1 MYDLLAR
8 LILQARLTFSINHE
22 IIIRLLVLGFCTSM
36 TSTLRGG
43 DLECPPLDCDIEAA
57 TLGPEIEVQYIEMRY
72 GPSEI
77 PGPIFVTACCSNPFP
92 AAHDFAAENQVT
104 WGSASDE
111 DNYILKYWDIEI
123 NQETGEPECVLK
135 FTQDTDAD
143 SVALKEWAWEEDL
156 DLTEPGTYTLQAIL
170 HNPGPYSDCDTTV
183 ADDEVAATILVKVVE
198 RVPYCD
204 QSSWLPPPTP
214 PKVYK
219 NVRYEDDD
227 WTFNGTLTI
236 TGESECKSSP
246 GGSGYAPCGSPVVV
260 EVSFNFGNETTHTGH
275 LDIGAK
281 LIIYLDLG
289 YEPSYTEWEE
299 ESYSVTT
306 SCPANQCM
314 RGRFEVCQAIEV
326 TKYLGIKTHPT
337 LDPEQIDEEW
347 RTPLEDFDQV
357 CCYAVK

>member
-281 LIIYLDLG
+281 LIIYLDL
-289 YEPSYTEWEE
+289 
-299 ESYSVTT
+299 
-306 SCPANQCM
+306 
-314 RGRFEVCQAIEV
+314 
-326 TKYLGIKTHPT
+326 LT
-337 LDPEQIDEEW
+337 L
-347 RTPLEDFDQV
+347 TP
-357 CCYAVK
+357 